1 MGRTAMTLLSTLA
14 ALVIIVHTAE
24 EEYERSQRGLRA
36 RSMDVGSP
44 GYEQTWRA
52 MEVEPML
59 PNIPQSDAWR
69 NADAEPKRRR
79 MRKRKR
85 RPQIDQPDLLTQE
98 RHLSSN
104 IQSRNT
110 EFGVDPPDTKRRR
123 KHNRKNTWNNQ
134 KDWGDESDV
143 ERPIRRRGHRR
154 KRPPTIDSW
163 PRLSEFDHLRP
174 SEAIDEENV
183 WNKETE
189 PIHNENV
196 WNKDSEAIDNEDD
209 TNIEEENKEDMEE
222 NDEDTPDIPI
232 EVVSE
237 TNPPENNAPMLQNEK
252 SLSEFSLESL
262 IKSSEDGLSFTEVKN
277 KKPQSERNKALI
289 KIAQNNEPL
298 APLTLKAILKRSNGR
313 SLSEILQQNNLSL
326 SDLLQGRVNALS
338 LLKSREENS
347 ENTNQVGDFEGIPK
361 NKDDGDSTFQHSESK
376 QINEYKKTNDPET
389 ATTTTEIIYT
399 TESKSTIETLSV
411 SSLNDTA
418 EDITTTPKTYVR
430 RRFPFNLRRRTRPV
444 NGTYKGQLSR
454 DLMALT
460 TRKYQKN
467 RNIHR
472 SREWVE
478 YIPSNTKSRKLKPN
492 IENKQNSENYE
503 TDSSVSMTT
512 VLVEET
518 TQPTQDLED
527 TLPTSPNDLEIN
539 DSNSFTQHKVTDA
552 PESEV
557 FSTTLNSDD
566 VPTTVPVTEKIV
578 TITQK
583 PQIIPHIRSMLN
595 ASELRRQALNNRLEK
610 KRLREKN
617 LSTESHGLL
626 QKDVLNADNMQTSS
640 EFIAKTQPST
650 SNTDIETDFTTL
662 EDFMPTEAA
671 PRHHSR
677 MRTTKPQNI
686 RSSLLPKIQP
696 YLTATEET
704 AKLEIEEILND
715 SMTRARLSRIL
726 RERNMTLNEL
736 VEHRERG
743 SSHVH
748 LADIFHNA
756 SKEPNPPEPFLSKS
770 LIEPISKETYPLIAL
785 LEANLQ
791 DPKTNIEDI
800 GETSNYMN
808 IPVVMDFGNNVNEN
822 GENMGIMSLFN
833 KNNGSVNNGDGNEKP
848 DNNIDVMPEIDRK
861 DEEKQ
866 IREGRILGSEK
877 GLVNWNELFKLLH
890 NQSQDQEVQPRMST
904 KSETLQKILLDDDE
918 EGDGIVVFEE
928 LDKLKGNDVDT
939 SKEDLEFSLLNK
951 IEETRAH
958 PIYNS
963 ISNTRS
969 VTVVTAS
976 IIGLALV
983 LFLLTYAAF
992 KWKQQSKIIE
1002 NKQCNNDD
1010 RLPSPIFEN
1019 RKGIRSSTRSKS
1031 PMLTSNI
1038 YSINTLDTHAGTES
1052 PEYMWDSLRKP
1063 FQ

>member
-59 PNIPQSDAWR
+59 PSIPEGDAWR

-98 RHLSSN
+98 RHISSK

-110 EFGVDPPDTKRRR
+110 EFAVDPPETKRRR
-123 KHNRKNTWNNQ
+123 KHNRKNRWNNQ

-143 ERPIRRRGHRR
+143 ERPVRRRGHRR
-154 KRPPTIDSW
+154 KRPPTIDTW

-209 TNIEEENKEDMEE
+209 TNIEQENKEHMED
-222 NDEDTPDIPI
+222 NHDDTPDIPI

-237 TNPPENNAPMLQNEK
+237 TNSPESNAPMLQHDK

-289 KIAQNNEPL
+289 KIAQDNEPL

-361 NKDDGDSTFQHSESK
+361 NKDDSDSTFTHSESK
-376 QINEYKKTNDPET
+376 QINEYKKTNDPEP
-389 ATTTTEIIYT
+389 ATTTTETIYT
-399 TESKSTIETLSV
+399 TESKSTTENLSV
-411 SSLNDTA
+411 SSSNDTA

-460 TRKYQKN
+460 TRKYQNN

-478 YIPSNTKSRKLKPN
+478 YMPSNTKSRKLKPT
-492 IENKQNSENYE
+492 IDNKQNYE
-503 TDSSVSMTT
+503 TESSISMTT

-539 DSNSFTQHKVTDA
+539 DSNAFSQHKVTDA

-557 FSTTLNSDD
+557 FSTTFNSDD

-583 PQIIPHIRSMLN
+583 PKIIPHIRSMLN

-617 LSTESHGLL
+617 LSTESLGLL
-626 QKDVLNADNMQTSS
+626 QKDVFNANNMQTSS

-671 PRHHSR
+671 SRHHSR
-677 MRTTKPQNI
+677 MRTTKSQNV

-715 SMTRARLSRIL
+715 SKTRARLSRIL
-726 RERNMTLNEL
+726 KERNMTLNEL

-785 LEANLQ
+785 LEANLH
-791 DPKTNIEDI
+791 DTKTNLEEMD
-800 GETSNYMN
+800 ETSNYMN

-833 KNNGSVNNGDGNEKP
+833 KNNGSVNENEGNEKP
-848 DNNIDVMPEIDRK
+848 DNNIYITPEIDRK
-861 DEEKQ
+861 DEQKQ
-866 IREGRILGSEK
+866 IREGRILGSEE
-877 GLVNWNELFKLLH
+877 GVVNWNELFKHLH
-890 NQSQDQEVQPRMST
+890 NQSQEQEELQPRMST
-904 KSETLQKILLDDDE
+904 KSETLQKILLDGDE
-918 EGDGIVVFEE
+918 EGDGVVVFEE
-928 LDKLKGNDVDT
+928 LDKLKTHDVDT

-951 IEETRAH
+951 IEETHAH
-958 PIYNS
+958 PVYNS

-1002 NKQCNNDD
+1002 NKQCINDD

>member
-1 MGRTAMTLLSTLA
+1 MGRAAMTLLSTLA

-59 PNIPQSDAWR
+59 PNIPQGDTWRDAE
-69 NADAEPKRRR
+69 AEPKRRR

-85 RPQIDQPDLLTQE
+85 RPQIDEPDLLTQE
-98 RHLSSN
+98 RQISSN
-104 IQSRNT
+104 TQSRNT
-110 EFGVDPPDTKRRR
+110 EFAVDPPDTKRHR
-123 KHNRKNTWNNQ
+123 KHNRKNTRNNQ
-134 KDWGDESDV
+134 KDWEDESDV
-143 ERPIRRRGHRR
+143 ERPVRRRGHRR

-174 SEAIDEENV
+174 SEAIAEENV

-189 PIHNENV
+189 PIHNENI
-196 WNKDSEAIDNEDD
+196 WNKDSEPIDNEDD
-209 TNIEEENKEDMEE
+209 TNIEQENKEDMEE
-222 NDEDTPDIPI
+222 NHDDTQDVPI

-237 TNPPENNAPMLQNEK
+237 TNAPESNAPVLQNDK

-361 NKDDGDSTFQHSESK
+361 NKDDSDSTFAHSESN
-376 QINEYKKTNDPET
+376 QINEYKKTNDPEPT
-389 ATTTTEIIYT
+389 TTTTEVIYT
-399 TESKSTIETLSV
+399 TEYKSTIENQSV

-418 EDITTTPKTYVR
+418 EDITTTPKTFVR

-478 YIPSNTKSRKLKPN
+478 YMPSNTKSRKLKPK
-492 IENKQNSENYE
+492 IENKQNSETE
-503 TDSSVSMTT
+503 SSISMTT

-527 TLPTSPNDLEIN
+527 TVPTSPNDWEIS

-557 FSTTLNSDD
+557 FSTTFNSDD
-566 VPTTVPVTEKIV
+566 ILTTVPVTEKVV

-626 QKDVLNADNMQTSS
+626 QKDVLNANNMQTSS

-662 EDFMPTEAA
+662 EDFLPTEAA
-671 PRHHSR
+671 IRHHSR
-677 MRTTKPQNI
+677 MRTTKSPNV

-696 YLTATEET
+696 YITATEET
-704 AKLEIEEILND
+704 AKFEIEEILND

-726 RERNMTLNEL
+726 KERNMTLNEL

-785 LEANLQ
+785 LEANLH
-791 DPKTNIEDI
+791 DPKMNLEEI
-800 GETSNYMN
+800 GEPSNYMN

-833 KNNGSVNNGDGNEKP
+833 KNNGSVNDSDGNEKQEK
-848 DNNIDVMPEIDRK
+848 NIDITPATDTK
-861 DEEKQ
+861 DEQKQ
-866 IREGRILGSEK
+866 IREGRTMGSEK

-890 NQSQDQEVQPRMST
+890 NQSQEQEVLQPRIST
-904 KSETLQKILLDDDE
+904 KSETLQKILPDDDE
-918 EGDGIVVFEE
+918 EGDDIIAFAE
-928 LDKLKGNDVDT
+928 LDKLKGNYVDT
-939 SKEDLEFSLLNK
+939 SKEDFELRLLNK
-951 IEETRAH
+951 IEETHAR

-1038 YSINTLDTHAGTES
+1038 YSVNTLDTHAGTES